1 MLFGGFD
8 NKKSCYLFSPSTQQW
23 TRLPN
28 LPTERCFHKALKVK
42 SKVFIVGGEY
52 NNTIEE
58 YEVSSKSLKFIATSR
73 MSGRSLFGMC
83 LLNDKM
89 LLIAGG
95 EDDNGIVTNNCVLFN
110 TNYKQF
116 MLFTYDQ
123 FKPLP
128 SMNTERCGHVLVN
141 VYGVIYSIGGENN
154 KDEYL
159 KSIEEF
165 HPSTEEWRISTFE
178 LQIARCDHQA
188 VAHKHFIYVFGGIS
202 NDGRT
207 ATIEKIDTVTKCVE
221 IIPTQIRV
229 TRSSFAVAKVNE
241 KVHLLGGETGTF
253 TNTDSV
259 EIFDLNT
266 EQIEQGGYMPFPNS
280 GFSACVL

>member
-1 MLFGGFD
+1 MLFGGCD
-8 NKKSCYLFSPSTQQW
+8 NKKSCYLFSTSSQQW
-23 TRLPN
+23 TRLPD
-28 LPTERCFHKALKVK
+28 LLTERSYHQSTKINK
-42 SKVFIVGGEY
+42 SIFLIGGE
-52 NNTIEE
+52 NNKTIEE
-58 YEVSSKSLKFIATSR
+58 YEVSSKSLKLIATSR
-73 MSGRSLFGMC
+73 MSGRCLFGMC
-83 LLNDKM
+83 LYYNEM

-95 EDDNGIVTNNCVLFN
+95 EDDDEIVTNNCVLFN
-110 TNYKQF
+110 TSYKKF
-116 MLFTYDQ
+116 MLFKYNQ
-123 FKPLP
+123 FKHLQ
-128 SMNTERCGHVLVN
+128 SMNIKKWGHVLVN
-141 VYGVIYSIGGENN
+141 MSSIIYSIGGCND
-154 KDEYL
+154 KDKYL
-159 KSIEEF
+159 SSIEEF
-165 HPSTEEWRISTFE
+165 NPSTEEWRISTFE

-266 EQIEQGGYMPFPNS
+266 EQIEQGVKMPFEND
-280 GFSACVL
+280 GFTACVL